1 MDFYSE
7 ANIQK
12 SVHDWTIK
20 RESEDYY
27 HTEAAYCLTPDIDR
41 RVPSLTTEV
50 ASEAESVHS
59 RTSATGGQPRA
70 PASQTEALKT
80 TYRSWDQHN

>member
-20 RESEDYY
+20 RESEDFY
-27 HTEAAYCLTPDIDR
+27 HTEATYCLTPDMDR
-41 RVPSLTTEV
+41 RVPSLNTSSGHSV
-50 ASEAESVHS
+50 SNHEAVRAEYLVTV
-59 RTSATGGQPRA
+59 TS
-70 PASQTEALKT
+70 
-80 TYRSWDQHN
+80 H